1 MLTIAVTAGFFLL
14 FLFLGNVLQFLNTDA
29 YYMLPVFIILL
40 WGCSMIY
47 TKANTKSLESKDFIV
62 SFLCVWI
69 LYGFYQLLG
78 FETKTTFFTYYYL
91 IVFLCIELY
100 ANSIRFKSLI

>member
-1 MLTIAVTAGFFLL
+1 MLTIAVTAVFFLL

-29 YYMLPVFIILL
+29 YYMLPIFIILL

-47 TKANTKSLESKDFIV
+47 TKANTKSLEGKDFVV
-62 SFLCVWI
+62 SFLYVLI
-69 LYGFYQLLG
+69 LYGFYQLFG
-78 FETKTTFFTYYYL
+78 FEIKAVFFSYYYL
-91 IVFLCIELY
+91 IVFLSIELY